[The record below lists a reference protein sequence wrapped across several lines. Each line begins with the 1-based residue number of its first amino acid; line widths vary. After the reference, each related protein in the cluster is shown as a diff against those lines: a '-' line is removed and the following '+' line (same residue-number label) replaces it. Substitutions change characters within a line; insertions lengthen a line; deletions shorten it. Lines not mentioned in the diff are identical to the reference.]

1 MHCSGTTNFYVSNV
15 YVDSE
20 QGFSTLP
27 VSTEIAGIS
36 LIDDMGYFDT
46 PPFYNCKMVWFF

>member
-1 MHCSGTTNFYVSNV
+1 MFQMFMLTVNKVSP
-15 YVDSE
+15 
-20 QGFSTLP
+20 LP
-27 VSTEIAGIS
+27 VSTEMAGIS